1 MAERGN
7 AAEDL
12 KLGQGGTSGK
22 PPKMADFSNIIILP
36 IIFQKESVSSQ
47 MVSFLSP
54 KQDKEAVTPGEM

>member
-22 PPKMADFSNIIILP
+22 PLKMADVSNIIFLP
-36 IIFQKESVSSQ
+36 ISYFQKENVLSQ
-47 MVSFLSP
+47 MVFFLSP
-54 KQDKEAVTPGEM
+54 KQDK

>member
-22 PPKMADFSNIIILP
+22 PLKMAISNIIFLP
-36 IIFQKESVSSQ
+36 ISYFQKENVLSQ
-47 MVSFLSP
+47 MVAFLSP
-54 KQDKEAVTPGEM
+54 KQDK